1 MATNITIFQFHF
13 SQIKTQETEA
23 FEQEYVV

>member
-1 MATNITIFQFHF
+1 MATRITIFQYHF
-13 SQIKTQETEA
+13 RQIKIQETEA

>member
-1 MATNITIFQFHF
+1 MATRITIFQFHF
-13 SQIKTQETEA
+13 SQIIIQETEA